1 MRDLM
6 QYLKDCRK
14 ELKKVQWPNK
24 PKVVETTLVVTGCTA
39 VFAVYLWLVDLG
51 IYKLLTSIF
60 Y

>member
-1 MRDLM
+1 M